1 MSAKQIILYFQYIDE
16 ENPNFSDIAK
26 YLLINKFDKFLSQNV
41 FSINYLGVYD
51 QLQVELDNWG
61 NSTNICEFNDDYLLF
76 NDVNEFLHDFLNN
89 NAVGDNGQEIEY
101 NIHIKIKD
109 LQNFVD
115 NLHLGKHIITVQ
127 DYLNKS
133 YEVEQYKAINSLPKV
148 DSSQFGTP
156 TITVAPMTIETF
168 QKKIQSLE
176 IKIADLTN
184 ELTQAKT
191 QQKTP
196 EILRYKSKYNNPLI
210 DVAISISAD
219 YYDTLNDGDIPP
231 KQGTLDDE
239 IAVRYKKL
247 TGEEPAKS
255 NIEHIDR
262 FARPIQFKRGGQKKK

>member
-1 MSAKQIILYFQYIDE
+1 MGIISQHFQNLRKDFMSAKQIILYFQYIDE

-115 NLHLGKHIITVQ
+115 NLHPV
-127 DYLNKS
+127 S
-133 YEVEQYKAINSLPKV
+133 
-148 DSSQFGTP
+148 
-156 TITVAPMTIETF
+156 
-168 QKKIQSLE
+168 
-176 IKIADLTN
+176 
-184 ELTQAKT
+184 
-191 QQKTP
+191 
-196 EILRYKSKYNNPLI
+196 
-210 DVAISISAD
+210 
-219 YYDTLNDGDIPP
+219 TL
-231 KQGTLDDE
+231 
-239 IAVRYKKL
+239 
-247 TGEEPAKS
+247 
-255 NIEHIDR
+255 
-262 FARPIQFKRGGQKKK
+262 